1 MRTTTHPLLY
11 TLRALPCKGFGKKC
25 AGVQYVRPKIRAC
38 QRNRAVLYWAYQ
50 EESGIERGRG
60 GMKIHIIGGPG
71 SGKTT
76 LASRL
81 SRQLG
86 IPHVDLDDLQWDNAK
101 GSYGTKRDPRERA
114 ALLDEILRKDDWI
127 IEGVYHKWCAQ
138 CFADADRIVLLE
150 IPRRTYRYRIIRR
163 FVRRK
168 LGLEKGKRESLKSLT
183 ALLRWADRYQ
193 QVNLPEIRQLLTPYA
208 GKVIRQSKCVGTPS
222 AEWTA
227 QAGRQSRI

>member
-1 MRTTTHPLLY
+1 
-11 TLRALPCKGFGKKC
+11 
-25 AGVQYVRPKIRAC
+25 
-38 QRNRAVLYWAYQ
+38 
-50 EESGIERGRG
+50 
-60 GMKIHIIGGPG
+60 MKIHIIGGPG

-86 IPHVDLDDLQWDNAK
+86 IPHIDLDDLQWDNAK
-101 GSYGTKRDPRERA
+101 GSYGTKRDPKEID
-114 ALLDEILRKDDWI
+114 ALLHQILQRDDWI

-150 IPRRTYRYRIIRR
+150 TPRHICRSRIIRR

-168 LGLEKGKRESLKSLT
+168 LGLEKGKKESLASLA

-208 GKVIRQSKCVGTPS
+208 GKVIRQSKSVGTPG
-222 AEWTA
+222 AEWTV